1 MTTAM
6 ALLLIV
12 SLRADKVEF
21 PRYYIGHFYG
31 IGWVTRHKE
40 DVVAEKYD
48 SYAVRM
54 TNDELTLSIT
64 RNSRTDMRVYEIK
77 NIRQWGN
84 DNKYLAELQQY
95 SLPGNRRVDLGKYH
109 LVINVT
115 DDIMNILISGQEYKS
130 MTLRVA
136 NDDFLELF
144 TLRR

>member
-1 MTTAM
+1 MSTALT
-6 ALLLIV
+6 LLLIV
-12 SLRADKVEF
+12 SLRADKVDF
-21 PRYYIGHFYG
+21 PKYYIGQFYG

-48 SYAVRM
+48 SFAVRV

-64 RNSRTDMRVYEIK
+64 RNSRTDMRVYDVK
-77 NIRQWGN
+77 NIRQWGH

-95 SLPGNRRVDLGKYH
+95 SLAGGRRIDLGKYH
-109 LVINVT
+109 LVISVT